1 MRGKGLR
8 QESPTRF
15 RRQRWDTRMHRRG
28 AQAILKCVMAVLL
41 LAVLLSGCG
50 SSQAERQAA
59 WLQAFQM
66 DLDITHDKWEAD
78 VARKWFRNN
87 AGALRELNARYEQAY
102 ALWLMRVDPLSQAIL
117 SYTVALGS
125 RVDRAEISREDA
137 QRIHE
142 KLKAD
147 IALGRQA
154 ITQDANEAQRDAAML
169 RWWDAFWSQ
178 QRETYQATPGN
189 PIDCKITSDEARGN
203 LVQCD

>member
-1 MRGKGLR
+1 MG
-8 QESPTRF
+8 
-15 RRQRWDTRMHRRG
+15 
-28 AQAILKCVMAVLL
+28 LKCVIAVLL
-41 LAVLLSGCG
+41 LAVLSSGCG
-50 SSQAERQAA
+50 PSQAERQAA

-87 AGALRELNARYEQAY
+87 AEALRELNARYEQAY
-102 ALWLMRVDPLSQAIL
+102 ARWLMRVDPLSQAIL

-125 RVDRAEISREDA
+125 RVDRGEVSREDA

-154 ITQDANEAQRDAAML
+154 LTQNANQTQRDAAML
-169 RWWDAFWSQ
+169 QWWEAFWSQ

-189 PIDCKITSDEARGN
+189 PIDCRVVSDEARGN